1 MYMDVVVFAGI
12 ATVLLV
18 VVFFV
23 GMGIFVVR
31 DQKAHGEEQQKKELK
46 TDRKTA

>member
-1 MYMDVVVFAGI
+1 MYMDAVVFAGI

-23 GMGIFVVR
+23 GMGIFVMR
-31 DQKAHGEEQQKKELK
+31 DQKAHGGEQQKKELS
-46 TDRKTA
+46 TDRDAA